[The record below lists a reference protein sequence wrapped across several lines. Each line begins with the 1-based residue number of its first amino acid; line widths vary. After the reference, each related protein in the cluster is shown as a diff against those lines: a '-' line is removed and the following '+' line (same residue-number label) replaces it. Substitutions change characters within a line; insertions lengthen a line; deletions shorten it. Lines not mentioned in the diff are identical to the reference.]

1 MKELK
6 NYNIKENENNEN
18 LQPTFIE
25 VRESTSDDEISISI
39 STIVIGIVL
48 GISVVIALL
57 LTTNLTVGSIGLK
70 LMQILAPLSILY
82 SITKEIL
89 IVVFL
94 FTGIMF
100 FIKRK

>member
-6 NYNIKENENNEN
+6 NYNINENENNEN

-25 VRESTSDDEISISI
+25 VRESTSDDETSISI
-39 STIVIGIVL
+39 STIVIGIAL
-48 GISVVIALL
+48 GILVVIALL
-57 LTTNLTVGSIGLK
+57 ITTDLTVGSIGLK

-82 SITKEIL
+82 SIIKEIL
-89 IVVFL
+89 IATFL